1 MAVLCP
7 GAPGA
12 QAGVTLL
19 AAWTAWVLTWQ
30 ESDAHPA
37 PGKRAHTSQ
46 MASVVQAPSACCSL
60 LWEEEVL

>member
-1 MAVLCP
+1 MDILCP

-37 PGKRAHTSQ
+37 PGQRAHTSQ
-46 MASVVQAPSACCSL
+46 MV
-60 LWEEEVL
+60 